1 MGQYLTRKITMA
13 NASTTGFGFRAVMT
27 VGNTPATS
35 GQSEY
40 QVQTAPGVGL
50 YKGDPASIQDG
61 GNQGFAQDA
70 SFTLT
75 DDGGAGGTN
84 WANNAD
90 ALLIGVL
97 NGFFYIDSTGKPTFA
112 NSVPAGTTTSVDY
125 NTGSNNITAFVIDNP
140 NQEYVVKADAAVTQA
155 MLGAVN
161 QMNNTSWTA
170 SGNKDGQSITT
181 LDVSTA
187 ATTGMFTLVR
197 SANDPEN
204 KDLTAPGANVV
215 VTIGKSSALYN

>member
-13 NASTTGFGFRAVMT
+13 NASTTGFGLRAVMT

-50 YKGDPASIQDG
+50 YKGDPASIQDA

-70 SFTLT
+70 SFLLT
-75 DDGGAGGTN
+75 DDGGAGGTS
-84 WANNAD
+84 WANDAD

-155 MLGAVN
+155 MLGAAN
-161 QMNNTSWTA
+161 QMNVNNWTA
-170 SGNKDGQSITT
+170 SSNKDGQSITT
-181 LDVSTA
+181 LDVGSA
-187 ATTGMFTLVR
+187 AATGMFTLVR

>member
-50 YKGDPASIQDG
+50 YKGDPASIQDA

-125 NTGSNNITAFVIDNP
+125 NTGSSNITAFVIDNP

-155 MLGAVN
+155 GLLQITKMVN
-161 QMNNTSWTA
+161 
-170 SGNKDGQSITT
+170 
-181 LDVSTA
+181 
-187 ATTGMFTLVR
+187 R
-197 SANDPEN
+197 S
-204 KDLTAPGANVV
+204 LR
-215 VTIGKSSALYN
+215 

>member
-1 MGQYLTRKITMA
+1 MA
-13 NASTTGFGFRAVMT
+13 NASTVGFGLRAVMT
-27 VGNTPATS
+27 VGNTPAIS

-50 YKGDPASIQDG
+50 FKGDPASIQDS

-75 DDGGAGGTN
+75 DDGGAGGTAYDN
-84 WANNAD
+84 SSD

-112 NSVPAGTTTSVDY
+112 NSVAASTTTSVNY
-125 NTGSNNITAFVIDNP
+125 NTGSDNITAFVIDNP

-155 MLGAVN
+155 MIGASN
-161 QMNNTSWTA
+161 QMNVNNYTA
-170 SGNKDGQSITT
+170 ADNKDGQSITT
-181 LDVSTA
+181 LDVGSA
-187 ATTGMFTLVR
+187 ATTSMFTLVR

-204 KDLTAPGANVV
+204 NDLTAAGANII
-215 VTIGKSSALYN
+215 VTIAKSSALYN

>member
-125 NTGSNNITAFVIDNP
+125 NTGSSNITAFVIDNP

-155 MLGAVN
+155 MLGASN
-161 QMNNTSWTA
+161 QMNVNNYTA
-170 SGNKDGQSITT
+170 ADNKDGQSITT

>member
-1 MGQYLTRKITMA
+1 MA
-13 NASTTGFGFRAVMT
+13 NASTVGFGLRAVMT
-27 VGNTPATS
+27 VGNTPAIS

-50 YKGDPASIQDG
+50 FKGDPASIQDS
-61 GNQGFAQDA
+61 GNQGFVQDA

-75 DDGGAGGTN
+75 DDGGAGGTAYDN
-84 WANNAD
+84 TTD

-112 NSVPAGTTTSVDY
+112 NSVPAGTTTSVNY
-125 NTGSNNITAFVIDNP
+125 NTGSDNITAFVIDNP
-140 NQEYVVKADAAVTQA
+140 NQEYVVKADDAVTQA
-155 MLGAVN
+155 MFGASN
-161 QMNNTSWTA
+161 QMNVNNYTA
-170 SGNKDGQSITT
+170 ADNKDGQSITT
-181 LDVSTA
+181 LDVGSA
-187 ATTGMFTLVR
+187 LTTSMFTLVR

-204 KDLTAPGANVV
+204 NDLTAAGANII

>member
-1 MGQYLTRKITMA
+1 MA
-13 NASTTGFGFRAVMT
+13 NASTVGFGLRAVMT
-27 VGNTPATS
+27 VGNTPAIS

-50 YKGDPASIQDG
+50 FKGDPASIQDS
-61 GNQGFAQDA
+61 GNQGFVQDA

-75 DDGGAGGTN
+75 DDGGAGGTAYDN
-84 WANNAD
+84 TTD

-112 NSVPAGTTTSVDY
+112 NSVPAGTTTSVNY
-125 NTGSNNITAFVIDNP
+125 NTGSDNITAFVIDNP

-155 MLGAVN
+155 MLGASN
-161 QMNNTSWTA
+161 QMNVNNYTA
-170 SGNKDGQSITT
+170 ADNKDGQSITT
-181 LDVSTA
+181 LDVGSA
-187 ATTGMFTLVR
+187 LTTSMFTLVR

-204 KDLTAPGANVV
+204 NDLTAAGANII

>member
-13 NASTTGFGFRAVMT
+13 NASTTGFGLRAVMT

-50 YKGDPASIQDG
+50 YKGDPASIQDA

-75 DDGGAGGTN
+75 DDGGAGGTA

-155 MLGAVN
+155 MLGAAN
-161 QMNNTSWTA
+161 QMNVNNWTA
-170 SGNKDGQSITT
+170 SSNKDGQSITT
-181 LDVSTA
+181 LDVGSA
-187 ATTGMFTLVR
+187 AATGMFTLVR

>member
-1 MGQYLTRKITMA
+1 MA

-50 YKGDPASIQDG
+50 YKGDPASIQDA

-70 SFTLT
+70 SFLLT
-75 DDGGAGGTN
+75 DDGGAGGTS
-84 WANNAD
+84 WANDAD

-155 MLGAVN
+155 MLGAAN
-161 QMNNTSWTA
+161 QMNVNNWTA
-170 SGNKDGQSITT
+170 SSNKDGQSITT
-181 LDVSTA
+181 LDVGSA
-187 ATTGMFTLVR
+187 AATGMFTLVR